1 MRCTNTLTHKG
12 YTGSVEI
19 KNGKLCGKVLNS
31 KDSITYYAYNLEG
44 LKKAFEREI
53 DTKFKNS

>member
-1 MRCTNTLTHKG
+1 MRCTNTLTYKG

-19 KNGKLCGKVLNS
+19 KDGKLKGKVLNA
-31 KDSITYYAYNLEG
+31 KDKITYSAENLTN

-53 DTKFKNS
+53 EKWIRT